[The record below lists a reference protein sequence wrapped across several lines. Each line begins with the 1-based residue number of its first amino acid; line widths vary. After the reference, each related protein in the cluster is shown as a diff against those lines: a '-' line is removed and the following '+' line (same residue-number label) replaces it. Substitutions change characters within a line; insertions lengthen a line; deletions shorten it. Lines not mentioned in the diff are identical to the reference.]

1 MAIVEKTKYISKIMF
16 FNFFDHNVG
25 KNAAAIAYY
34 LIFAL
39 FPFLIFVSN
48 LLGVLNLDIGSIT
61 RLLTSVLPRDIVE
74 IIVNYLEY
82 VDKVSTNSLFVFS
95 LFFSVYF
102 PMRVA
107 RGLMENVRLAYKL
120 KKVRYNF
127 SYVMKQIGY
136 TFILFLS
143 IALTLLFLIMGHRF
157 FEYITKLPFFI
168 SRVNVSDFLI
178 TLWDYLRFLIVGLI
192 MFGAVKALYIMS
204 QDKGRVRT
212 KILPGTIAALII
224 WLLVSVLFS
233 MYVDN
238 FANYSV
244 VYGTLG
250 AVIVLLI
257 WLYLTALIL
266 ILGAEL
272 NGALEII
279 KGKNNENM

>member
-1 MAIVEKTKYISKIMF
+1 MTIVEKTKEISRIMV
-16 FNFFDHNVG
+16 FNFFDHNIG

-48 LLGVLNLDIGSIT
+48 LLGLLNLDIGAINKS
-61 RLLTSVLPRDIVE
+61 LTLVLPSDVVE

-82 VDKVSTNSLFVFS
+82 VDKASTGSLFIFS

-107 RGLMENVRLAYKL
+107 RGLMDNVRLAYRLEKT
-120 KKVRYNF
+120 RYKF
-127 SYVMKQIGY
+127 SYIMRQLGY

-157 FEYITKLPFFI
+157 FKYITNLSFFANTVNI
-168 SRVNVSDFLI
+168 SNFLI
-178 TLWDYLRFLIVGLI
+178 ILWDYLRFFIVGLI
-192 MFGAVKALYIMS
+192 MFGTVKALYILS
-204 QDKGRVRT
+204 QDGRRVMT
-212 KILPGTIAALII
+212 KVLPGTIVSLVV
-224 WLLVSVLFS
+224 WLLVSMLFS

-250 AVIVLLI
+250 AVIILLI

-266 ILGAEL
+266 IFGAEL

-279 KGKNNENM
+279 KAKNNENI